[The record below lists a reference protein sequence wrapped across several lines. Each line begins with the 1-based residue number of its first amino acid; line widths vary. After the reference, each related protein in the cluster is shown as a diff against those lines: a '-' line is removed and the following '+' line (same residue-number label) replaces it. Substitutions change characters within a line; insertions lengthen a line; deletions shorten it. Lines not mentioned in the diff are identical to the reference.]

1 MITSSFIF
9 DNVRIY
15 FVQFNSKYIIDIV
28 FNLLLIYKDGMNF
41 RIIG

>member
-28 FNLLLIYKDGMNF
+28 FNLLLYKDGMNF